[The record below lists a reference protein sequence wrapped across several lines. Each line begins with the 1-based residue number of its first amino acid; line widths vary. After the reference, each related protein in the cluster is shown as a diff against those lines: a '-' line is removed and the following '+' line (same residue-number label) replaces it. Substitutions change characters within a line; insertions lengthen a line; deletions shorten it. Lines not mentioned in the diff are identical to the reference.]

1 MGYREVPVAS
11 SHRRTFL
18 KAGLGLPFALRKLSS
33 TPPVVD
39 VDLEARQ
46 AWMRVAG
53 RTVYLYGYNGQ
64 VPGPVIEAR
73 PGDHVRVRFR
83 NRLAE
88 PTNIHYHG
96 LHVSPS
102 GHADNVM
109 LRIPAGESLTYEFD
123 LPANHRG
130 GTFWYHPHVHE
141 SVARQVSR
149 GLAGVF
155 VVRGELDQIPE
166 IASAPEAV
174 LVLQDFSLSSRGDPL
189 EPNMMERIM
198 GREGDLVTAN
208 GEINP
213 ALPIERDGW
222 LRLRILNASSSR
234 FHRIQLEEH
243 SLHVIAT
250 DGGAQTEP
258 EERGEI
264 LLLPGERVEVMIR
277 GNRAA
282 GQYRLLSH
290 PYSRGGIMGMGMR
303 MSRGGGMMGGGM
315 MGGGMMGMGMTGRA
329 PGLSSGP
336 LVLAT
341 LNYQGRAAKKWNLPQ
356 QLVRID
362 PLPEPTVY
370 RTFQLGGGMGMGMG
384 MGMMMGGMM
393 NFTINGRAFDPDR
406 IDTRAALNTVEEWE
420 FVNSSMMDHP
430 MHIHTNPFQVVDP
443 DGGAARSW
451 KDMVLVPADDRVRV
465 RTAFRDFTGTAM
477 YHCHILDHEDLG
489 MMGRLE
495 IR

>member
-1 MGYREVPVAS
+1 MKPMIKVAS
-11 SHRRTFL
+11 IHRRTFL
-18 KAGLGLPFALRKLSS
+18 KASLSLPFALRELSS
-33 TPPVVD
+33 TPQVVD
-39 VDLEARQ
+39 VNLEARQ
-46 AWMRVAG
+46 GWMRVAG
-53 RTVYLYGYNGQ
+53 RTAYLYGYNGQ
-64 VPGPVIEAR
+64 VPGPLIEAR

-83 NRLAE
+83 NGLAE

-109 LRIPAGESLTYEFD
+109 LRIPAGESLTYEFN
-123 LPANHRG
+123 LPMNHHG

-155 VVRGELDQIPE
+155 IVRGELDQIPE

-189 EPNMMERIM
+189 EPNMMERMM
-198 GREGDLVTAN
+198 GREGGLVTAN
-208 GEINP
+208 GEVNP
-213 ALPIERDGW
+213 ALPIQRDGW

-243 SLHVIAT
+243 PLHVIAT
-250 DGGAQTEP
+250 DGGAQAAP
-258 EERGEI
+258 EERDEI
-264 LLLPGERVEVMIR
+264 LLLPGERVEVMVR
-277 GNRAA
+277 GNRPA

-290 PYSRGGIMGMGMR
+290 PYNRSGMMGMGMR
-303 MSRGGGMMGGGM
+303 MGRGMGMMGMGMMGGGM
-315 MGGGMMGMGMTGRA
+315 MGRA
-329 PGLSSGP
+329 PVSSRP

-341 LNYQGRAAKKWNLPQ
+341 LHYEGRASKTWNLPQ

-362 PLPEPTVY
+362 PLPKPTVY
-370 RTFQLGGGMGMGMG
+370 RTFQLGGGMG

-393 NFTINGRAFDPDR
+393 NFTINGRTFDPDR
-406 IDTRAALNTVEEWE
+406 IDTRATLNTVEEWE

-451 KDMVLVPADDRVRV
+451 KDMVLVRAGDRVRV
-465 RTAFRDFTGTAM
+465 RTVFRDFRGTPM

-495 IR
+495 IT

>member
-1 MGYREVPVAS
+1 MAS

-18 KAGLGLPFALRKLSS
+18 KVCLGLPFALRKLSS
-33 TPPVVD
+33 TPAVVD

-46 AWMRVAG
+46 GWMRAAG
-53 RTVYLYGYNGQ
+53 RTAYLYGYNGQ
-64 VPGPVIEAR
+64 VPGPMIEAR

-83 NRLAE
+83 NGLAE

-102 GHADNVM
+102 AHADNVM

-123 LPANHRG
+123 LPVNHRG

-155 VVRGELDQIPE
+155 IVRGELDQIPE

-174 LVLQDFSLSSRGDPL
+174 LVLQDFSLSSRGEPL
-189 EPNMMERIM
+189 EPNMMERMM
-198 GREGDLVTAN
+198 GREGGLVAAN

-213 ALPIERDGW
+213 TLPIQRDGW

-243 SLHVIAT
+243 PLHVIAT

-258 EERGEI
+258 EERDEI

-277 GNRAA
+277 GNRPA

-290 PYSRGGIMGMGMR
+290 PYNR
-303 MSRGGGMMGGGM
+303 
-315 MGGGMMGMGMTGRA
+315 GGMMGMGMRMGRGMGMGMMGMGMMGRA

-341 LNYQGRAAKKWNLPQ
+341 LHYQGRAAKTWNLPR

-362 PLPEPTVY
+362 PLPEPSVY
-370 RTFQLGGGMGMGMG
+370 RTFQLGGGMG

-430 MHIHTNPFQVVDP
+430 MHIHTNPFQVVEP
-443 DGGAARSW
+443 DGGVARSW
-451 KDMVLVPADDRVRV
+451 KDMILVPAGDRVRV
-465 RTAFRDFTGTAM
+465 RTVFRDFVGAAM

-495 IR
+495 IT

>member
-1 MGYREVPVAS
+1 MKPMIKAGS
-11 SHRRTFL
+11 SDRRTFL
-18 KAGLGLPFALRKLSS
+18 KVGLSLPFALGKLSS
-33 TPPVVD
+33 TPPMVD

-46 AWMRVAG
+46 GWMRVAG
-53 RTVYLYGYNGQ
+53 LTAYLYGYNGQ
-64 VPGPVIEAR
+64 VPGPMIEAR
-73 PGDHVRVRFR
+73 PGDHVRVRLR
-83 NRLAE
+83 NGLAE

-109 LRIPAGESLTYEFD
+109 LRIPPGEPLTYEFD
-123 LPANHRG
+123 LPANHPG

-155 VVRGELDQIPE
+155 IVRGELDQIPE

-174 LVLQDFSLSSRGDPL
+174 LVLQDFSLSSSGDPL
-189 EPNMMERIM
+189 EPNMMERMI
-198 GREGDLVTAN
+198 GREGGLVTAN

-213 ALPIERDGW
+213 ALPIQRDGW

-243 SLHVIAT
+243 PLNVIAT
-250 DGGAQTEP
+250 DGGAQAAP
-258 EERGEI
+258 EERDEI
-264 LLLPGERVEVMIR
+264 LLLPGERVEVMVR
-277 GNRAA
+277 GNRPA
-282 GQYRLLSH
+282 GQYRLLSQ
-290 PYSRGGIMGMGMR
+290 PYNR
-303 MSRGGGMMGGGM
+303 GGMMGK
-315 MGGGMMGMGMTGRA
+315 GMGTDMLGST

-341 LNYQGRAAKKWNLPQ
+341 LQYEGQAAKTWNLPG
-356 QLVRID
+356 QLVRVD
-362 PLPEPTVY
+362 ALPEPTAY
-370 RTFQLGGGMGMGMG
+370 RTFQLGGGMG

-393 NFTINGRAFDPDR
+393 NFTINGRTFDPDR

-420 FVNSSMMDHP
+420 FVNPSMMDHP

-451 KDMVLVPADDRVRV
+451 KDMVLVRSGDRVRV

-495 IR
+495 IT

>member
-1 MGYREVPVAS
+1 MKPMIKAGS
-11 SHRRTFL
+11 SDRRTFL
-18 KAGLGLPFALRKLSS
+18 KVGLSLPFALGKLSS
-33 TPPVVD
+33 MPPVVD

-46 AWMRVAG
+46 GWMRIAG
-53 RTVYLYGYNGQ
+53 RTAFLYGYNGQ
-64 VPGPVIEAR
+64 VPGPMIEAS

-83 NRLAE
+83 NGLAE

-109 LRIPAGESLTYEFD
+109 LRIRSGESLTYEFD

-155 VVRGELDQIPE
+155 IVRGELDQIPE

-189 EPNMMERIM
+189 EPDMMERMM
-198 GREGDLVTAN
+198 GREGGLVTAN

-213 ALPIERDGW
+213 ALPIQRDGW

-243 SLHVIAT
+243 PLHVIAT
-250 DGGAQTEP
+250 DGGAQAAP
-258 EERGEI
+258 EERDEI
-264 LLLPGERVEVMIR
+264 LLLPGERVEVMVR
-277 GNRAA
+277 GNRPA

-290 PYSRGGIMGMGMR
+290 PYNRSGMMGMGMR
-303 MSRGGGMMGGGM
+303 MGRGMGMGMMGGGM
-315 MGGGMMGMGMTGRA
+315 MGRA
-329 PGLSSGP
+329 PASYGP

-341 LNYQGRAAKKWNLPQ
+341 LHYEGRSAKTWNLPQ

-362 PLPEPTVY
+362 PLPEPKFY
-370 RTFQLGGGMGMGMG
+370 RTFQLGGGMG

-393 NFTINGRAFDPDR
+393 NFTINGRTFDPDR

-451 KDMVLVPADDRVRV
+451 KDMVLVRAGDRVRV
-465 RTAFRDFTGTAM
+465 RTAFRDFRGATM
-477 YHCHILDHEDLG
+477 YHCHILDHGDLG

-495 IR
+495 IT